1 MEVIKKRLIW
11 ADVLRII
18 AIYLVIVVHTS
29 SLSKSPFN
37 LTIAWPFIL
46 SFAFAK
52 TCVPLFVMLSGALLL
67 GKTET
72 YQVFFKKR
80 VRKVLI
86 PWIVWTL
93 IYMFWNYNFNHYAAS
108 TISQWKY
115 FFELTFLSQL
125 WFLPLIF
132 SLYLITPLLRL
143 MTIKFK
149 TADSRYLLLLWFIWV
164 SALPFLHPSPAFPG
178 GSAAG
183 LLALAVYYSGYFYL
197 GFVLTKSKFA
207 EEKIMFS
214 VGVTAIGI
222 VTTLIEIFLIKNI
235 TLYPSVVFD
244 YFAPG
249 IVITS
254 IGLFLLIS
262 HLFTKTISI
271 KSNKL
276 NSVII
281 LLSSA
286 SLGIYIVHSLF
297 LQIFDVYLQK
307 YFLVNFVALP
317 ILEIYLHA
325 LIIFILSFGFVY
337 LLKKLPLI
345 RQIVP

>member
-1 MEVIKKRLIW
+1 M
-11 ADVLRII
+11 
-18 AIYLVIVVHTS
+18 VIVVHTS
-29 SLSKSPFN
+29 SLSKSPYN
-37 LTIAWPFIL
+37 LAVAWPFIL

-67 GKTET
+67 GKTEA
-72 YQVFFKKR
+72 YGAFFKKR
-80 VRKVLI
+80 IKKVLV
-86 PWIVWTL
+86 PWIVWTF
-93 IYMFWNYNFNHYAAS
+93 IYMFWNYNFNHYVAS
-108 TISQWKY
+108 TVSQWKY

-132 SLYLITPLLRL
+132 SLYLITPLLRA
-143 MTIKFK
+143 MISKFK
-149 TADSRYLLLLWFIWV
+149 TADSKYFLLLWFIWV
-164 SALPFLHPSPAFPG
+164 SVLPFLHPSPALPQP
-178 GSAAG
+178 SAAG
-183 LLALAVYYSGYFYL
+183 LLSLAVYYSGYFFL
-197 GFVLTKSKFA
+197 GFTLTKLKFSK
-207 EEKIMFS
+207 KRIMFPFTIT
-214 VGVTAIGI
+214 VIGI
-222 VTTLIEIFLIKNI
+222 AISLIEIFLIKNI
-235 TLYPSVVFD
+235 TTYPSIVFD

-276 NSVII
+276 NSIII

-297 LQIFDVYLQK
+297 MQIFDAPLQK
-307 YFLVNFVALP
+307 YFLVNFATVP

-325 LIIFILSFGFVY
+325 LIIFVLSFGLVY
-337 LLKKLPLI
+337 LLKRIPLV